1 MPKGNPTT
9 SDADFIKLF
18 HELGPAEMARRI
30 GVTESNVMKRRRRL
44 EERHQIRLV
53 APGPSATPIPRQH
66 PERIH
71 YEVEDGIVLVGS
83 DPHFWPG
90 DDTPAWRAFVKFAK
104 DLRPKI
110 IVMNGDAFDGASVSR
125 HPPIGWTKIPTV
137 QQEIE
142 YTQDRLSELERAKPV
157 GCKLAWPLGN
167 HDMRFE
173 TRIATAAPE
182 LAKVMGTSL
191 HDHFPAWEPC
201 WSVWINN
208 RVVIKHR
215 WKGGVHGVHN
225 NAVGSGVAMITGH
238 DHALR
243 VSPYSDYTG
252 TRWGVSCGT
261 LADPYGQQFT
271 DYSEDNPRNHRSG
284 FVVLTFRKHQL
295 LWPEVVDVINE
306 GQVSFRG
313 EVITVKAAS

>member
-1 MPKGNPTT
+1 MPKGNPKV

-18 HELGPAEMARRI
+18 QEIGPSKLAARSNT
-30 GVTESNVMKRRRRL
+30 TESNIMKRRRRL
-44 EERHQIRLV
+44 EIKYQTRLTP
-53 APGPSATPIPRQH
+53 PGPSATPIPRNH

-90 DDTPAWRAFVKFAK
+90 DNSTAWRAFVRFAK
-104 DLRPKI
+104 RLNPQV

-125 HPPIGWTKIPTV
+125 HPPIGWTKVPTV

-142 YTQDRLSELERAKPV
+142 ITQDRLHELEIAKPV

-167 HDMRFE
+167 HDQRFE

-191 HDHFPAWEPC
+191 HDHFNAWAPC
-201 WSVWINN
+201 WSVWVNQK
-208 RVVIKHR
+208 VVIKHR
-215 WKGGVHGVHN
+215 WKGGIHGVHN
-225 NAVGSGVAMITGH
+225 NTVGAGVTMITGH

-243 VSPYSDYTG
+243 VSPFSDYNG

-261 LADPYGQQFT
+261 LADPYGQQFV
-271 DYSEDNPRNHRSG
+271 DYSEDNPRSHRSG
-284 FVVLTFRKHQL
+284 FVVLTFKSCRL
-295 LWPEVVDVINE
+295 LWPEVVDVIDE
-306 GQVSFRG
+306 TRVSFRG
-313 EVITVKAAS
+313 EIFEV